1 MVRNIAVQLLK
12 EMKADNRLYLNC
24 KALCLV
30 MKQLLHKC
38 TEYLANQMLL
48 SNTLLKNVICISLLC
63 RKEPE
68 SILMLHVVVGQ
79 LPYCATSSPALI
91 QSVLNSKI
99 PGSKHSW
106 GSIHW
111 WQRPEQRRHRQ
122 WLREILEHWW
132 ILAQRNAVNWFT
144 RRTEISLT
152 GSCSENDP

>member
-63 RKEPE
+63 QKEPE

-79 LPYCATSSPALI
+79 LPYCATSTDT
-91 QSVLNSKI
+91 V
-99 PGSKHSW
+99 
-106 GSIHW
+106 
-111 WQRPEQRRHRQ
+111 R
-122 WLREILEHWW
+122 
-132 ILAQRNAVNWFT
+132 
-144 RRTEISLT
+144 
-152 GSCSENDP
+152 SE